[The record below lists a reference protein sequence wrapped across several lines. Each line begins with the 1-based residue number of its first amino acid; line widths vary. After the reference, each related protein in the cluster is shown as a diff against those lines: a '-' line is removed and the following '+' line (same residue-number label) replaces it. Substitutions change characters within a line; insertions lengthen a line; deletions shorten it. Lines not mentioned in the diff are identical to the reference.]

1 MEFPPARRI
10 ALTDSDLVDRL
21 AQHRRLV
28 SVPRHELEWLVAHG
42 TLERHP
48 PGALLAIAGQPVTA
62 LYILLNG
69 HLAHYIDRGGGRQ
82 KVMEWRGGDVTGVLP
97 YSRMTVAPG
106 NSITEEPTEVLTIPQ
121 DHFPE
126 LIREC
131 HGVTSVLVHQMV
143 DRARVFNAADLQ
155 MEKMASLGRMSARL
169 AHELN
174 NPVAAIERN
183 ASMLPERLN
192 EAERSARDLGAAG
205 LDRTH
210 QAAIE
215 ALRQCCL
222 SPGSHGVLSPLE
234 QAEREDR
241 LTDWLLDHGVDE
253 AVAVALAETNVTIE
267 ALDKL
272 AAAIAPESLHVIV
285 QWAASACSVHQ
296 IASEIR
302 GAAMRISG
310 LVSAVKG
317 FTHMDQPTVPEA
329 VDLRSSIGNT
339 VTILNAKAR
348 EKSAAISVSVP
359 KDLPKVR
366 GIVVQLNQIWSN
378 LIDNALDAIPEGGR
392 VEVTAAPAARG
403 VVVSVIDNGP
413 GIPEENR
420 QRVFEL
426 FFTTKP
432 VGKGTGIGLDIVRR
446 YVTHNDG
453 DIEFSSVPGRTEFR
467 VTLPTVDQSTPEARQ

>member
-1 MEFPPARRI
+1 
-10 ALTDSDLVDRL
+10 
-21 AQHRRLV
+21 
-28 SVPRHELEWLVAHG
+28 
-42 TLERHP
+42 
-48 PGALLAIAGQPVTA
+48 VTA
-62 LYILLNG
+62 LYILLSG
-69 HLAHYIDRGGGRQ
+69 HLAHYIDRGNGRQ
-82 KVMEWRGGDVTGVLP
+82 KVMEWHGGDVTGVLP

-143 DRARVFNAADLQ
+143 DRARAFNAADQQ
-155 MEKMASLGRMSARL
+155 MEKMASLGQMSARL

-174 NPVAAIERN
+174 NPVSAIERN
-183 ASMLPERLN
+183 ASLLPERLN
-192 EAERSARDLGAAG
+192 EAERSARALGAAG
-205 LDRTH
+205 LDTTH
-210 QAAIE
+210 QAAVE

-222 SPGSHGVLSPLE
+222 SSGSQGVLSPLE
-234 QAEREDR
+234 QAKREDR
-241 LTDWLLDHGVDE
+241 LTDWLVDHGVDE
-253 AVAVALAETNVTIE
+253 AVAVALAETNVTVE

-272 AAAIAPESLHVIV
+272 AASVDAESLNVIV
-285 QWAASACSVHQ
+285 QWAASGCSVHQ

-310 LVSAVKG
+310 LVTAVKG

-348 EKSAAISVSVP
+348 DKSAAIAVSIP

-366 GIVVQLNQIWSN
+366 GIVIQLNQIWSN
-378 LIDNALDAIPEGGR
+378 LIDNALDAIPQGGR
-392 VEVTAAPAARG
+392 VEVTAARAARG
-403 VVVSVIDNGP
+403 VLISVVDNGP
-413 GIPEENR
+413 GIPEELR

-446 YVTHNDG
+446 YVKDNNG
-453 DIEFSSVPGRTEFR
+453 DIEFNSVPGRTEFR
-467 VTLPTVDQSTPEARQ
+467 VTLPIADQSTTPEARS

>member
-1 MEFPPARRI
+1 
-10 ALTDSDLVDRL
+10 
-21 AQHRRLV
+21 
-28 SVPRHELEWLVAHG
+28 
-42 TLERHP
+42 
-48 PGALLAIAGQPVTA
+48 VTA
-62 LYILLNG
+62 LYILLSG
-69 HLAHYIDRGGGRQ
+69 HLAHYIDRGNGRQ
-82 KVMEWRGGDVTGVLP
+82 KVMEWHGGDVTGVLP

-131 HGVTSVLVHQMV
+131 HEVTSVLVHQMV
-143 DRARVFNAADLQ
+143 DRARAFNAADQQ
-155 MEKMASLGRMSARL
+155 MEKMASLGQMSARL

-174 NPVAAIERN
+174 NPVSAIERN
-183 ASMLPERLN
+183 AALLPDRLN
-192 EAERSARDLGAAG
+192 EAERSARALGAAG
-205 LDRTH
+205 LDTTH
-210 QAAIE
+210 QAALE

-222 SPGSHGVLSPLE
+222 SSGSQGVLSPLE
-234 QAEREDR
+234 QAQREDR
-241 LTDWLLDHGVDE
+241 LTDWLVDHGVDE
-253 AVAVALAETNVTIE
+253 AVAVALAETNVTVE

-272 AAAIAPESLHVIV
+272 AATVDAQSLDVIV
-285 QWAASACSVHQ
+285 QWAASGCSVHQ
-296 IASEIR
+296 LASEIR

-310 LVSAVKG
+310 LVTAVKG

-348 EKSAAISVSVP
+348 EKSASVAVSIP
-359 KDLPKVR
+359 KDLPKVL

-378 LIDNALDAIPEGGR
+378 LIDNALDAIPERGR
-392 VEVTAAPAARG
+392 VEVTAARAARG
-403 VVVSVIDNGP
+403 VLVSVVDNGP
-413 GIPEENR
+413 GIPEEIR

-446 YVTHNDG
+446 YVKDNNG
-453 DIEFSSVPGRTEFR
+453 DIEFNSVPGRTEFR
-467 VTLPTVDQSTPEARQ
+467 VTLPIADQSTTPEARS

>member
-1 MEFPPARRI
+1 M
-10 ALTDSDLVDRL
+10 
-21 AQHRRLV
+21 
-28 SVPRHELEWLVAHG
+28 
-42 TLERHP
+42 
-48 PGALLAIAGQPVTA
+48 TA
-62 LYILLNG
+62 LYILLSG
-69 HLAHYIDRGGGRQ
+69 HLAHYIDRGNGRQ
-82 KVMEWRGGDVTGVLP
+82 KVMEWHGGDVTGVLP

-131 HGVTSVLVHQMV
+131 HEVTSVLVHQMV
-143 DRARVFNAADLQ
+143 DRARAFNAADQQ
-155 MEKMASLGRMSARL
+155 MEKMASLGQMSARL

-174 NPVAAIERN
+174 NPVSAIERN
-183 ASMLPERLN
+183 AALLPDRLN
-192 EAERSARDLGAAG
+192 EAERSARALGAAG
-205 LDRTH
+205 LDTTH
-210 QAAIE
+210 QAALE

-222 SPGSHGVLSPLE
+222 SSGSQGVLSPLE
-234 QAEREDR
+234 QAQREDR
-241 LTDWLLDHGVDE
+241 LTDWLVDHGVDE
-253 AVAVALAETNVTIE
+253 AVAVALAETNVTVE

-272 AAAIAPESLHVIV
+272 AATVDAQSLDVIV
-285 QWAASACSVHQ
+285 QWAASGCSVHQ
-296 IASEIR
+296 LASEIR

-310 LVSAVKG
+310 LVTAVKG

-348 EKSAAISVSVP
+348 EKSASVAVSIP
-359 KDLPKVR
+359 KDLPKVL

-378 LIDNALDAIPEGGR
+378 LIDNALDAIPERGR
-392 VEVTAAPAARG
+392 VEVTAARAARG
-403 VVVSVIDNGP
+403 VLVSVVDNGP
-413 GIPEENR
+413 GIPEEIR

>member
-1 MEFPPARRI
+1 
-10 ALTDSDLVDRL
+10 
-21 AQHRRLV
+21 
-28 SVPRHELEWLVAHG
+28 
-42 TLERHP
+42 
-48 PGALLAIAGQPVTA
+48 LLAVAGKPVTA
-62 LYILLNG
+62 LYILLSG
-69 HLAHYIDRGGGRQ
+69 HLAHYIDRGNGRQ
-82 KVMEWRGGDVTGVLP
+82 KVMEWHGGDVTGVLP

-131 HGVTSVLVHQMV
+131 HEVTSVLVHQMV
-143 DRARVFNAADLQ
+143 DRARAFNAADQQ
-155 MEKMASLGRMSARL
+155 MEKMASLGQMSARL

-174 NPVAAIERN
+174 NPVSAIERN
-183 ASMLPERLN
+183 AALLPDRLN
-192 EAERSARDLGAAG
+192 EAERSARALGAAG
-205 LDRTH
+205 LDTTH
-210 QAAIE
+210 QAALE

-222 SPGSHGVLSPLE
+222 SSGSQGVLSPLE
-234 QAEREDR
+234 QAQREDR
-241 LTDWLLDHGVDE
+241 LTDWLVDHGVDE
-253 AVAVALAETNVTIE
+253 AVAVALAETNVTVE

-272 AAAIAPESLHVIV
+272 AATVDAQSLDVIV
-285 QWAASACSVHQ
+285 QWAASGCSVHQ
-296 IASEIR
+296 LASEIR

-310 LVSAVKG
+310 LVTAVKG

-348 EKSAAISVSVP
+348 EKSASVAVSIP

-378 LIDNALDAIPEGGR
+378 LIDNALDAIPERGR
-392 VEVTAAPAARG
+392 VEVTAARAARG
-403 VVVSVIDNGP
+403 VLVSVVDNGP
-413 GIPEENR
+413 GIPEEIR

-446 YVTHNDG
+446 YVKDNNG
-453 DIEFSSVPGRTEFR
+453 DIEFNSVPGRTEFR
-467 VTLPTVDQSTPEARQ
+467 VTLPIADQSTTPEARS

>member
-1 MEFPPARRI
+1 M
-10 ALTDSDLVDRL
+10 
-21 AQHRRLV
+21 
-28 SVPRHELEWLVAHG
+28 
-42 TLERHP
+42 
-48 PGALLAIAGQPVTA
+48 TA
-62 LYILLNG
+62 LYILLSG
-69 HLAHYIDRGGGRQ
+69 HLAHYIDRGNGRQ
-82 KVMEWRGGDVTGVLP
+82 KVMEWHGGDVTGVLP

-143 DRARVFNAADLQ
+143 DRARAFNAADQQ
-155 MEKMASLGRMSARL
+155 MEKMASLGQMSARL

-174 NPVAAIERN
+174 NPVSAIERN
-183 ASMLPERLN
+183 ASLLPERLN
-192 EAERSARDLGAAG
+192 EAERSARALGAAG
-205 LDRTH
+205 LDTTH
-210 QAAIE
+210 QAAVE

-222 SPGSHGVLSPLE
+222 SSGSQGVLSPLE
-234 QAEREDR
+234 QAKREDR
-241 LTDWLLDHGVDE
+241 LTDWLVDHGVDE
-253 AVAVALAETNVTIE
+253 AVAVALAETNVTVE

-272 AAAIAPESLHVIV
+272 AATVDAESLNVIV
-285 QWAASACSVHQ
+285 QWAASGCSVHQ

-310 LVSAVKG
+310 LVTAVKG

-348 EKSAAISVSVP
+348 DKSAAIAVSIP

-366 GIVVQLNQIWSN
+366 GIVIQLNQIWSN
-378 LIDNALDAIPEGGR
+378 LIDNALDAIPQGGR
-392 VEVTAAPAARG
+392 VEVTAARAARG
-403 VVVSVIDNGP
+403 VLISVVDNGP
-413 GIPEENR
+413 GIPEELR

-446 YVTHNDG
+446 YVKDNNG
-453 DIEFSSVPGRTEFR
+453 DIEFNSVPGRTEFR
-467 VTLPTVDQSTPEARQ
+467 VTLPIAEQSTPEGRS